1 MYRIFFLIPF
11 LFACSHEK
19 TVSDRQ
25 QKSSAQGIEITH
37 GPILGHLTDSSIRIW
52 ARTSKPGSFSIQY
65 QELEDET
72 PPNWLDHS
80 GSLPGATTLLENDN
94 AGWATIRDLNPNT
107 RYVYRVVTE
116 SENESLGGS
125 FKTIPNAAN
134 YRNAEH
140 NPKGLFNFQFEYG
153 SCANQDPAHGIGYSL
168 PTYTTL
174 LDEVKG
180 DVSFAVMN
188 GDWLYEEQREYSLEE
203 WQKQQGISEEQIPQD
218 LIHAPTMVG
227 VWENYKTYLS
237 RGKNLA
243 EWHRNVP
250 SYFTFDDHELVN
262 DIWGAGSAG
271 RRDRRAVF
279 RDIGTAAWYDYLG
292 WANPVDFTQDIYFG
306 KGQFEASSNVM
317 YDANADFTALDLEQM
332 SNLHVHWG
340 TTTAG
345 VNEIVYDVDEEGD
358 PNSRVYDIVEIID
371 KNRIRISPDA
381 SADGSASYSIGRR
394 SYAKFSISNCDF
406 FLLDTRSHRQYHDT
420 EYRDKP
426 GLTILGDEQREWL
439 KKAMQNSDA
448 DFFFLFSTVPFMI
461 PHVGAGGFEAAE
473 NKDEA
478 WTVFLDEREKL
489 IHFWEDLDKPVFVL
503 TGDLHNSF
511 AIKITDHIWEFCS
524 GPHNSVNHRLSDEGY
539 RPKSGIYQFDKRQ
552 MDIRWSSF
560 ILDDIPRTERLHP
573 FYCVVQINNALNNP
587 LKLGEERWVAYEHPQ
602 VIFKYFDGRTGDL
615 RYAET
620 VSTKR

>member
-1 MYRIFFLIPF
+1 MP
-11 LFACSHEK
+11 
-19 TVSDRQ
+19 VSQSQ
-25 QKSSAQGIEITH
+25 QKSEAQDIEITH
-37 GPILGHLTDSSIRIW
+37 GPMLGHLTDSSIRIW
-52 ARTSKPGSFSIQY
+52 ARTSKPAGFSIQY
-65 QELEDET
+65 QEIEDDT
-72 PPNWLDHS
+72 LLNCQDLTGNFPNV
-80 GSLPGATTLLENDN
+80 TTLLENDN
-94 AGWATIRDLNPNT
+94 AGWATIRELKPNT

-116 SENESLGGS
+116 TQNESLSGS
-125 FKTIPNAAN
+125 FKTTPKASN
-134 YRNAEH
+134 YRNSEH

-174 LDEVKG
+174 LDKVKG
-180 DVSFAVMN
+180 DVLFAVMN

-203 WQKQQGISEEQIPQD
+203 WQKQQVIREEQIPPD
-218 LIHAPTMVG
+218 VLNSPTMVG
-227 VWENYKTYLS
+227 VWENNKTYLS
-237 RGKNLA
+237 RGGNLS

-292 WANPVDFTQDIYFG
+292 WANPVDFTQDIHFG
-306 KGQFEASSNVM
+306 QAQFEANSDVL
-317 YDANADFTALDLEQM
+317 YDANADFTALNLKQM

-340 TTTAG
+340 TLTAG

-358 PNSRVYDIVEIID
+358 PNSRVYDIVEVID
-371 KNRIRISPDA
+371 KNQIRISPA
-381 SADGSASYSIGRR
+381 ATANGSAAYSIGRR
-394 SYAKFSISNCDF
+394 SYSKFSIANCDF

-420 EYRDKP
+420 QQPDKP
-426 GLTILGDEQREWL
+426 GLTILGDQQRDWL
-439 KKAMQNSDA
+439 KTAMENSEA
-448 DFFFLFSTVPFMI
+448 DFFFIFSTVPFMI
-461 PHVGAGGFEAAE
+461 PHAGAGGFEAAE

-489 IHFWEDLDKPVFVL
+489 INFWKDLEKPVFVL

-511 AIKITDHIWEFCS
+511 AIKITDYIWEFCS
-524 GPHNSVNHRLSDEGY
+524 GPHNSVNHRLSDEGD
-539 RPKSGIYQFDKRQ
+539 RPKSGLYQFDKRQ

-560 ILDDIPRTERLHP
+560 ILDDIPRAERLYP
-573 FYCVVQINNALNNP
+573 FYCVVQINNVFNNP
-587 LKLGEERWVAYEHPQ
+587 LQLGDERWVAYEHPQ